1 MHAQKQL
8 WALREQLRL
17 RDDALAQATATAASQ
32 AKEVGAKLAG
42 LAAQL
47 ARVHTSCRAGRGAMP
62 PSQLLYVNRPG
73 NYIGTTI
80 SL

>member
-1 MHAQKQL
+1 MHAQKQI
-8 WALREQLRL
+8 WALQEQLRL
-17 RDDALAQATATAASQ
+17 RDVALAQATATAASQ
-32 AKEVGAKLAG
+32 AKEVEAELAG

-62 PSQLLYVNRPG
+62 PGQQPYSSRPG
-73 NYIGTTI
+73 DYIGITI